1 MSESSTPG
9 AKMSKSKIAKA
20 ALNQKNE
27 SQITLADLEQIYD
40 DLSETSLPDQESK
53 YEKIT
58 NFDKIEGT
66 HAKKLAIQII
76 IKFHNNYPDKSEC
89 TVNAIV
95 SCIQNTDSDL
105 RKTAYVILRQIDQ
118 ESILFDRLTNILIMH
133 LPSIENESERKL
145 FLNTLNHHLDYCPE
159 KSLAEL
165 FDILNK
171 YSGSSLLIL
180 LKFCDDFQLKH
191 KGIILTNE
199 IVNEKMINACEKI
212 IAGDDYSV
220 MIPTLDLL
228 LLLPAMNSLKM
239 RLILIERFKSALNLT
254 KPYTLTSIEDKQ
266 RIKNTFDILHC
277 VDKLFSDYLPI
288 APSMNVESQED
299 PNLQLSL
306 IEPLFFILYQLMSK
320 ERKFN
325 EIVKND
331 ADFMLQL
338 GYFARINQNS
348 ISRLKSYFEQQ
359 PELNFE
365 TEQVKTCTF
374 GFIISQNIQNIVKDL
389 IRKIP
394 LYNVENEPAWKM
406 LYSDMS
412 AIVLKMLK
420 PVKANTPTKTE
431 SKDFKK
437 ERSLYAP
444 PIGKYSKVISPKR
457 TVGKQ
462 STNELYR
469 KKLYNNQLVFS
480 NSWMA

>member
-277 VDKLFSDYLPI
+277 VDKLFSRNANSDIFFEHLLTSLLPFFDLIKNEKKIHYLNQVLKFLSNF
-288 APSMNVESQED
+288 AV
-299 PNLQLSL
+299 NLHQVT
-306 IEPLFFILYQLMSK
+306 PKNFKLFFNYL
-320 ERKFN
+320 
-325 EIVKND
+325 
-331 ADFMLQL
+331 
-338 GYFARINQNS
+338 
-348 ISRLKSYFEQQ
+348 
-359 PELNFE
+359 
-365 TEQVKTCTF
+365 
-374 GFIISQNIQNIVKDL
+374 
-389 IRKIP
+389 
-394 LYNVENEPAWKM
+394 
-406 LYSDMS
+406 
-412 AIVLKMLK
+412 
-420 PVKANTPTKTE
+420 
-431 SKDFKK
+431 
-437 ERSLYAP
+437 
-444 PIGKYSKVISPKR
+444 KVIIKIFWHA
-457 TVGKQ
+457 
-462 STNELYR
+462 
-469 KKLYNNQLVFS
+469 KKPSLF
-480 NSWMA
+480 

>member
-277 VDKLFSDYLPI
+277 VDKLFSRNANSDIFFEHLLTSLLPFFDLIKNEKKIHYLNQVLKFLSNFAVNLHQVTPKNFKLFFNYLKDYLPI

-365 TEQVKTCTF
+365 TEQV
-374 GFIISQNIQNIVKDL
+374 L
-389 IRKIP
+389 L
-394 LYNVENEPAWKM
+394 LY
-406 LYSDMS
+406 LHTLLLHS
-412 AIVLKMLK
+412 
-420 PVKANTPTKTE
+420 
-431 SKDFKK
+431 
-437 ERSLYAP
+437 
-444 PIGKYSKVISPKR
+444 
-457 TVGKQ
+457 
-462 STNELYR
+462 
-469 KKLYNNQLVFS
+469 
-480 NSWMA
+480 